1 MSESE
6 ELEKAVE
13 SLQDELGYCSDRFGN
28 ECKLYQR
35 WDLGLTV
42 TAIVF
47 TLLTAVTG
55 TLEDGR
61 LLPGNSQKILTGVF
75 GAIAVAIQS
84 AVTKFPVQ
92 ERAKS
97 YRKLRNEM
105 YILQKTSSKTRM
117 SLYKRFS
124 GFFMKSILPTSSY
137 VKSGTSRTS
146 S

>member
-1 MSESE
+1 MPESE
-6 ELEKAVE
+6 ELQKAVKG
-13 SLQDELGYCSDRFGN
+13 LQCELGYCSDRFGN
-28 ECKLYQR
+28 ECKRYQR

-75 GAIAVAIQS
+75 GAISIAIQS

-97 YRKLRNEM
+97 YRRLRNEM
-105 YILQKTSSKTRM
+105 YILQRELDVVETDEGLKIVRCQYAKMLRDEM
-117 SLYKRFS
+117 E
-124 GFFMKSILPTSSY
+124 MP
-137 VKSGTSRTS
+137 
-146 S
+146 

>member
-1 MSESE
+1 MAERE
-6 ELEKAVE
+6 ELQEAVKD
-13 SLQDELGYCSDRFGN
+13 LQCELGYCSDRFGN

-42 TAIVF
+42 AAIVF

-75 GAIAVAIQS
+75 GAISIAIQS

-92 ERAKS
+92 ERAKC
-97 YRKLRNEM
+97 YRRLRNEM
-105 YILQKTSSKTRM
+105 YILQRELDVVETDEGLKTVRSQYAKMLRDEM
-117 SLYKRFS
+117 E
-124 GFFMKSILPTSSY
+124 MP
-137 VKSGTSRTS
+137 
-146 S
+146 

>member
-1 MSESE
+1 MSKSE

-13 SLQDELGYCSDRFGN
+13 GLKCELGDCSNRFGN
-28 ECKLYQR
+28 ECKLHQR

-42 TAIVF
+42 AAIVF

-105 YILQKTSSKTRM
+105 YILQRELDVIETDEGLKTVRNQYAKMLRDEM
-117 SLYKRFS
+117 E
-124 GFFMKSILPTSSY
+124 MP
-137 VKSGTSRTS
+137 
-146 S
+146 

>member
-1 MSESE
+1 MQKSE
-6 ELEKAVE
+6 ELQEAVE
-13 SLQDELGYCSDRFGN
+13 GLQCELGYCSDRFGN
-28 ECKLYQR
+28 ECKLNQR

-42 TAIVF
+42 AAIVF

-55 TLEDGR
+55 TLENDR

-97 YRKLRNEM
+97 YRRLRNEM
-105 YILQKTSSKTRM
+105 YILKRELDIVETDEGLKTVRSQYAKMLRDEM
-117 SLYKRFS
+117 E
-124 GFFMKSILPTSSY
+124 MP
-137 VKSGTSRTS
+137 
-146 S
+146 